1 MARQVIAKVKLNPGK
16 GGYFD
21 PITRIHLT
29 HGDSE
34 KPVFAGMNTTNLR
47 KAVHDKRIKIT
58 SGSLGEFTPPFKLMK
73 NADGKVVLAPNTVEA
88 KAETVK
94 EEKKIVPEKKEEK
107 KVEEK
112 VKEASIKEE
121 VPVTPEP
128 IIDGPVK
135 EEVEAETEE
144 TKAEEAEVE
153 TEVKADESETE
164 SEAEAEVPEK
174 EEEKAEET
182 EEAPKKRRR
191 KKSTK

>member
-47 KAVHDKRIKIT
+47 KAVRDKRIKIT

-94 EEKKIVPEKKEEK
+94 EEKKVVPEKKEEK

-112 VKEASIKEE
+112 VEEAPIKEE

-128 IIDGPVK
+128 TVEEPAK
-135 EEVEAETEE
+135 EEVEVEE
-144 TKAEEAEVE
+144 TKAEEAEAE
-153 TEVKADESETE
+153 TEVKAEEPETE
-164 SEAEAEVPEK
+164 PEAEAEIPEK

-191 KKSTK
+191 KKNTK

>member
-58 SGSLGEFTPPFKLMK
+58 SGSLGEFTPPFKLMR

-94 EEKKIVPEKKEEK
+94 EEKKVVPEKKEDK
-107 KVEEK
+107 KVENE
-112 VKEASIKEE
+112 VKETPIKEE

-128 IIDGPVK
+128 TVEEPVK
-135 EEVEAETEE
+135 
-144 TKAEEAEVE
+144 EEAEVE
-153 TEVKADESETE
+153 VEETKVEEAETETEVKAEEPE
-164 SEAEAEVPEK
+164 PEAEAEIPEK

-191 KKSTK
+191 KKNTK